1 MNINTCVAFLWSY
14 TGDWKFLAFAQ
25 YNKKN
30 CLVISYINDNNITG
44 CNKKPEAPKL
54 LYDPQNFKMLHQP
67 SVYENE
73 LKCTLNLNP

>member
-1 MNINTCVAFLWSY
+1 MIGSSWHSPNVL
-14 TGDWKFLAFAQ
+14 

-30 CLVISYINDNNITG
+30 GLVISYINDNNITG

-73 LKCTLNLNP
+73 FKCTLNLNP